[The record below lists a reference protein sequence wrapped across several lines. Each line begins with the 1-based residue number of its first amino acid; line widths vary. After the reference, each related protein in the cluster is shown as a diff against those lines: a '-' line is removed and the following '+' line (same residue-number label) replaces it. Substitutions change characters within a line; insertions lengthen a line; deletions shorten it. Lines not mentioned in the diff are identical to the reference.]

1 MFKSYFVFALVL
13 TGLTYRCLAAETAAP
28 IADKKRKVILVPP
41 FENISQVKSM
51 VVYEVATVSNPNNP
65 KRQFHVD
72 RYSEAPRA
80 VLEDIL
86 QSIDGV
92 TAVERTRVDA
102 ILLESEFGRLS
113 GLVDSEKAAKIG
125 KMLGANTI
133 IMGSILDVT
142 STKKS
147 FSGYGIRTDT
157 VVVRC
162 SIRVRIMEIESGNL
176 TLSKIVRG
184 SISYSSSNFGGV
196 EASDV
201 AYSVIES
208 TLESLRDDSQFK
220 TAVAIGKQSLSSG
233 GLANVEV
240 EFSPIPENSDIEI
253 EGSYVGGSPLKKTL
267 HAGKPVKLR
276 VAKAGYKAWETTITP
291 ANGMQITKELERV
304 IVEIPA
310 K

>member
-1 MFKSYFVFALVL
+1 MKKSSFVFALML
-13 TGLTYRCLAAETAAP
+13 TTFTYSCFAAETAAP
-28 IADKKRKVILVPP
+28 IADKKRKVVLVPP
-41 FENISQVKSM
+41 FENLSKVKSM
-51 VVYEVATVSNPNNP
+51 VVYEVATSSNPDNP

-86 QSIDGV
+86 QGIDGV

-113 GLVDSEKAAKIG
+113 GLVDSEKAAKMG
-125 KMLGANTI
+125 KMLGASTI
-133 IMGSILDVT
+133 IMGSILDVA

-157 VVVRC
+157 VVVRS
-162 SIRVRIMEIESGNL
+162 SIRVRIMDIESGNL

-184 SISYSSSNFGGV
+184 SVSYSSSNFGGV
-196 EASDV
+196 EDSDV

-208 TLESLRDDSQFK
+208 TLESLRDDSEFK
-220 TAVAIGKQSLSSG
+220 TAVATGKHSGSSG

-240 EFSPIPENSDIEI
+240 EFSPVPENSDIEI
-253 EGSYVGGSPLKKTL
+253 EGTYVGGSPLKKTL
-267 HAGKPVKLR
+267 PAGKPVKLR
-276 VAKAGYKAWETTITP
+276 IAKAGYKSWETTITP
-291 ANGMQITKELERV
+291 ENGMRITKELERV
-304 IVEIPA
+304 SAETPT

>member
-1 MFKSYFVFALVL
+1 MKKSSFVFALVL
-13 TGLTYRCLAAETAAP
+13 TTFTYSCFAAETAAP
-28 IADKKRKVILVPP
+28 IAGKKRKVVLVPP
-41 FENISQVKSM
+41 FENLSKVKSM
-51 VVYEVATVSNPNNP
+51 VVYEVATSSNPDNP
-65 KRQFHVD
+65 KRLFHVD

-86 QSIDGV
+86 QGIDGV

-113 GLVDSEKAAKIG
+113 GLVDSEKAAKMG

-133 IMGSILDVT
+133 IMGSILDVA

-157 VVVRC
+157 VVVRS
-162 SIRVRIMEIESGNL
+162 SIRVRIMDIESGNL

-184 SISYSSSNFGGV
+184 SVSYSSSNFGGV
-196 EASDV
+196 EDSDV

-208 TLESLRDDSQFK
+208 TLESLRDDSEFK
-220 TAVAIGKQSLSSG
+220 TAVATGQSG
-233 GLANVEV
+233 GSGKLTNVEV
-240 EFSPIPENSDIEI
+240 DFSPIPENSDIEI
-253 EGSYVGGSPLKKTL
+253 EGTYVGGSPLKKTL
-267 HAGKPVKLR
+267 PAGKPVKLR
-276 VAKAGYKAWETTITP
+276 IAKAGYKAWETTITP
-291 ANGMQITKELERV
+291 EDGMRITKELERV
-304 IVEIPA
+304 NVETPT